1 MSKYIIV
8 TGGAGFVGSNLIQ
21 KLLHETNYKII
32 SIDNYSTGSKKNH
45 ILNKKV
51 KYLKSDTKK
60 ISKVLKNYKNKIKT
74 LFHFGEFAR
83 IYQSFLKMSECIES
97 NTIGTNE
104 VFNFCL
110 KNKIKLIYSATSASM
125 GNKGNDKNLSPY
137 AFTKSKNLEMLENLK
152 KWFNFKYEVVYFYN
166 VYGPRQISKGDMATV
181 IGIFENQYKM
191 NKPLTVVKPGNQS
204 RRFTHIKDTV
214 NACFYAWKQNKC
226 RHYSIS
232 NKQSYTILK
241 LQKCLIQK

>member
-60 ISKVLKNYKNKIKT
+60 ISKVLKNYNNKIKT

-97 NTIGTNE
+97 NTIGTPE
-104 VFNFCL
+104 TL
-110 KNKIKLIYSATSASM
+110 
-125 GNKGNDKNLSPY
+125 
-137 AFTKSKNLEMLENLK
+137 
-152 KWFNFKYEVVYFYN
+152 
-166 VYGPRQISKGDMATV
+166 
-181 IGIFENQYKM
+181 
-191 NKPLTVVKPGNQS
+191 
-204 RRFTHIKDTV
+204 
-214 NACFYAWKQNKC
+214 
-226 RHYSIS
+226 
-232 NKQSYTILK
+232 YTFS
-241 LQKCLIQK
+241 